1 MTAAHP
7 ASAIRF
13 FSLALIFGLCLFSY
27 GCNPTEERDD
37 SSSDPL
43 EDTNDS
49 SSDLLEDTND
59 SSSDQGEVSEF
70 EQCGVSECGPAIRC
84 RDSLVE
90 VAPLRRAVYC
100 GEPGEPLIGEAV
112 CDWSHSYA
120 CEQGCAVS
128 LTRAN
133 EVFNVGLNGDA
144 LIRLAPLLCE
154 ENAHIDPAT
163 Y

>member
-27 GCNPTEERDD
+27 GCNPTEERD
-37 SSSDPL
+37 
-43 EDTNDS
+43 
-49 SSDLLEDTND
+49 D